1 MHYVIDGYNLIFRLG
16 LTPASLQ
23 GKREK
28 LIETINQKASA
39 LQLSCTIVFDAAF
52 SPGESTRSHIHHLEI
67 IFSSQ
72 GQTADEWII
81 EDLKH
86 KKSPQ
91 KIILVTSDK
100 QLAWYARQMNVASQ
114 TIEEFMET
122 LEKRYK
128 NVLKPKK
135 KKAKDIAFT
144 TALPPAEASH
154 HISPIEKFSEGSLE
168 YYQKIFETKIK
179 EQVQLPKNS
188 SNSKK
193 SKKKH
198 PPKIQEARDEASE
211 MQRWLRL
218 FENKSPP

>member
-1 MHYVIDGYNLIFRLG
+1 MHYIIDGYNLIFRLG
-16 LTPASLQ
+16 LTPVSLQ

-135 KKAKDIAFT
+135 KKIKDISY
-144 TALPPAEASH
+144 TAPTSIETSQHILPV
-154 HISPIEKFSEGSLE
+154 EKFPEGSLE
-168 YYQKIFETKIK
+168 YYQKIFETKVK
-179 EQVQLPKNS
+179 EQIQPPKRS
-188 SNSKK
+188 SSFKK
-193 SKKKH
+193 SKKNH
-198 PPKIQEARDEASE
+198 PPKIKEARDEASE